1 MFYISDM
8 KPKTAAIDLAK
19 EHFTSLGA
27 TDKHNNVHVRCKY
40 CNREFRCSRQR
51 LVSHLAALSGNGI
64 KPCLMVPR
72 TIRQELR
79 AMVST
84 EPRAES
90 ERVLVSVISD
100 DEPSGVGEDVIDLE
114 AAPPRPPKQRKIED
128 CVRGA
133 ETEAAHRAWAR
144 FIFAEGL
151 PLRAIESPF
160 FKEALKASAGIPGY
174 LPPGRKILSNRLLD
188 SEYDSLRRDARNAI
202 APEIAKTGESDCS
215 ISQTLCSEP

>member
-19 EHFTSLGA
+19 EHITSLGA

-144 FIFAEGL
+144 FIFCRRSASEGDRIPLLQGSPQGICGNPWL
-151 PLRAIESPF
+151 PAPR
-160 FKEALKASAGIPGY
+160 
-174 LPPGRKILSNRLLD
+174 
-188 SEYDSLRRDARNAI
+188 SENLVKPTSSLRV
-202 APEIAKTGESDCS
+202 
-215 ISQTLCSEP
+215 